1 MKILINNIV
10 TEYLDEGSGPTIF
23 MLHGWGVDSH
33 SFDKLIP
40 LLSRNFR
47 IVRVDLPGFGGTSVP
62 RSWKL
67 DDYVDFVKEF
77 LYKADVEPD
86 VLLGHSFGGR
96 IIIKGVGSN
105 KFKPAKIVLI
115 SPAGVSLFNLKREL
129 IRLFSKIGKLLIQ
142 IPPLYFWKE
151 SIRKKFYK
159 KIGSGYLDDNNLK
172 DIFGSVV
179 KEDLEPYAK
188 NINAKTLLV
197 WGERDYVTPLSDG
210 LFLNKVIK
218 GSVIKIIKD
227 SGHFSFVEKPKEVA
241 GLIEEFIM

>member
-1 MKILINNIV
+1 M
-10 TEYLDEGSGPTIF
+10 
-23 MLHGWGVDSH
+23 
-33 SFDKLIP
+33 
-40 LLSRNFR
+40 
-47 IVRVDLPGFGGTSVP
+47 
-62 RSWKL
+62 
-67 DDYVDFVKEF
+67 
-77 LYKADVEPD
+77 
-86 VLLGHSFGGR
+86 
-96 IIIKGVGSN
+96 
-105 KFKPAKIVLI
+105 
-115 SPAGVSLFNLKREL
+115 
-129 IRLFSKIGKLLIQ
+129 
-142 IPPLYFWKE
+142 
-151 SIRKKFYK
+151 
-159 KIGSGYLDDNNLK
+159 K